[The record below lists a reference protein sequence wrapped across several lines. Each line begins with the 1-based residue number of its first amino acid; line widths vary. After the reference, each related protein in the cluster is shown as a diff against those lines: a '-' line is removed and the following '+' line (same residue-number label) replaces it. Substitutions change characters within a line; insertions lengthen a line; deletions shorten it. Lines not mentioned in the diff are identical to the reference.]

1 MRVVSGASGA
11 TPFSIGSGLETAVAN
26 AAAARSHVARWATGG
41 ARAEPPPPGGL
52 PRAQPPAQPPPPP
65 AIVGVVD
72 ARALE
77 RARQIAGDNGLVC
90 AGRPDAKDFADA
102 GACDCRDDVAEQFG
116 LVLAQF
122 ER

>member
-1 MRVVSGASGA
+1 MIRACDRNK
-11 TPFSIGSGLETAVAN
+11 T
-26 AAAARSHVARWATGG
+26 AAARLDLAQYEIGG
-41 ARAEPPPPGGL
+41 QRVEPAQPGGL
-52 PRAQPPAQPPPPP
+52 ARAQPPAQHQPPP

-72 ARALE
+72 ALALE

-102 GACDCRDDVAEQFG
+102 GARDRRDDVAEQFG